1 MGNTVA
7 IILIGLLVAFIV
19 YNGVKL
25 VQQIIKIRT
34 KKQELPQEV
43 TSEVV
48 QSGREEEQEQQD
60 ET

>member
-7 IILIGLLVAFIV
+7 IILIVGLSALVI

-25 VQQIIKIRT
+25 AQQIIKIRK

-43 TSEVV
+43 NSEVV

-60 ET
+60 EI